1 MDDPV
6 REITDIVLRLT
17 QGSPKTQAQTIN
29 QYFTPN
35 ASFTHPFCRTG
46 SFEGSRWL
54 IHAIF
59 RWYKIM
65 SPRVKA
71 QVNGIGTPTPTPRNV
86 HTVRATQADESGA
99 AYDEANLILYV
110 SISQIFAIWFV
121 PFHRSPVTLT
131 TKLQLTRKPT
141 STRLATEKLYIQSQE
156 DLYQVDQFVRFFAP
170 WGVGDAVVYLWQF
183 VATMGCVVLSVVFA
197 PFTRLEERYAEGRV
211 GRVEEVF
218 MKGVEGIEERR
229 LTDGAERRAAEG
241 LQEVAEGVRRR
252 LERDEAEKREL
263 EGMEQAGVSTTGSL
277 WSDGTRVGSRD
288 SNALQQFGNMQVV
301 T

>member
-46 SFEGSRWL
+46 SFE
-54 IHAIF
+54 
-59 RWYKIM
+59 
-65 SPRVKA
+65 
-71 QVNGIGTPTPTPRNV
+71 
-86 HTVRATQADESGA
+86 
-99 AYDEANLILYV
+99 AYDEANLILYI

-141 STRLATEKLYIQSQE
+141 STRLATNKLYIQSQE

-170 WGVGDAVVYLWQF
+170 WGIGDAVVYLWHF
-183 VATMGCVVLSVVFA
+183 VATIGCVVLSIFFA

-211 GRVEEVF
+211 GRVEEVI
-218 MKGVEGIEERR
+218 MKSVEGIEERR
-229 LTDGAERRAAEG
+229 LTDGTERRAAEG
-241 LQEVAEGVRRR
+241 LQEVAEG
-252 LERDEAEKREL
+252 
-263 EGMEQAGVSTTGSL
+263 
-277 WSDGTRVGSRD
+277 
-288 SNALQQFGNMQVV
+288 
-301 T
+301 

>member
-71 QVNGIGTPTPTPRNV
+71 QVNGI
-86 HTVRATQADESGA
+86 

-156 DLYQVDQFVRFFAP
+156 DLYQVDQLVRFFAP

-183 VATMGCVVLSVVFA
+183 IATMGCVVLSVVFA

>member
-1 MDDPV
+1 MYP
-6 REITDIVLRLT
+6 
-17 QGSPKTQAQTIN
+17 
-29 QYFTPN
+29 
-35 ASFTHPFCRTG
+35 
-46 SFEGSRWL
+46 
-54 IHAIF
+54 
-59 RWYKIM
+59 
-65 SPRVKA
+65 
-71 QVNGIGTPTPTPRNV
+71 
-86 HTVRATQADESGA
+86 
-99 AYDEANLILYV
+99 YDEANLILYV

-141 STRLATEKLYIQSQE
+141 STRLATNKLYIQSQE

-170 WGVGDAVVYLWQF
+170 WGVGDAVVYLWHF
-183 VATMGCVVLSVVFA
+183 IATIGCVVLSIIFA

-211 GRVEEVF
+211 GRVEEVFMKGVF

-252 LERDEAEKREL
+252 LERDEAERREL
-263 EGMEQAGVSTTGSL
+263 EGMERAGVSSAGSV
-277 WSDGTRVGSRD
+277 WSDATRVGSRD
-288 SNALQQFGNMQVV
+288 SNALQQSGNMQVV

>member
-71 QVNGIGTPTPTPRNV
+71 QVNGIGMTTPPPPAPQTMYP
-86 HTVRATQADESGA
+86 
-99 AYDEANLILYV
+99 YDEANLILYV

-141 STRLATEKLYIQSQE
+141 STRLATNKLYIQSQE

-170 WGVGDAVVYLWQF
+170 WGVGDAVVYLWHF
-183 VATMGCVVLSVVFA
+183 IATIGCVVLSIIFA

-211 GRVEEVF
+211 GRVEEVFMKGVF

-252 LERDEAEKREL
+252 LERDEAERREL
-263 EGMEQAGVSTTGSL
+263 EGMERAG
-277 WSDGTRVGSRD
+277 
-288 SNALQQFGNMQVV
+288 
-301 T
+301 

>member
-59 RWYKIM
+59 RWYKII

-71 QVNGIGTPTPTPRNV
+71 QARPPPSIPHIPR
-86 HTVRATQADESGA
+86 
-99 AYDEANLILYV
+99 AYDEANLILYI

-141 STRLATEKLYIQSQE
+141 STRLATNKLYIQSQE

-170 WGVGDAVVYLWQF
+170 WGIGDAVVYLWHF
-183 VATMGCVVLSVVFA
+183 VAAIGCVVLSIVFA
-197 PFTRLEERYAEGRV
+197 PFTRLEEQYAEGRV
-211 GRVEEVF
+211 GRVEEVI
-218 MKGVEGIEERR
+218 MKSVEGIEERR
-229 LTDGAERRAAEG
+229 LTDGTERRAAEG
-241 LQEVAEGVRRR
+241 LQEVAEGVRKR
-252 LERDEAEKREL
+252 LERDEAEQREL
-263 EGMEQAGVSTTGSL
+263 EGMERAGVSSAGSL
-277 WSDGTRVGSRD
+277 WSDGARVGSREGD
-288 SNALQQFGNMQVV
+288 VLQQVR
-301 T
+301 

>member
-71 QVNGIGTPTPTPRNV
+71 QVNGIGTGPP
-86 HTVRATQADESGA
+86 
-99 AYDEANLILYV
+99 
-110 SISQIFAIWFV
+110 IFAIWFV

-141 STRLATEKLYIQSQE
+141 STRLATNKLYIQSQE

-170 WGVGDAVVYLWQF
+170 WGVGDAVVYLWHF
-183 VATMGCVVLSVVFA
+183 IATIGCVVLSIIFA

-218 MKGVEGIEERR
+218 MKSVEGIEERR

-263 EGMEQAGVSTTGSL
+263 EGMERAGVSSAGSL
-277 WSDGTRVGSRD
+277 WSDGSRVGSRD
-288 SNALQQFGNMQVV
+288 SDALQQFGNMQVV